1 MSGSMKP
8 DFIGY
13 ATKNDVE
20 CADGRIIRQDAFKDN
35 DGQKVPLVWMHDH
48 NNPDN
53 VLGNVVLH
61 NKPDGVECE
70 GYLNDTPRA
79 KNVRKQLAHGDYSS
93 LSIFANKLVSH
104 GNEVLHGVIRE
115 VSLCLAGANPKASI
129 MNVAIAHSDGFD
141 EELDDTAII
150 YSGDENSYLEHSYD
164 SAISSQKDTKEN
176 PSKKAVK
183 DTKMGNNQ
191 ATEDD
196 GKEETIQD
204 VLDTM
209 SDKQREVVN
218 ALVGMALDEEPDN
231 TNDTNDTNDTYGDG
245 EDKVKHSAFSDDDEP
260 TILVAKNAFSEGNSL
275 KHNAF
280 ESNGETSRVDMQ
292 ERNSLMHNAFVAA
305 RRGSFQGH
313 FMEALAD
320 EVANNSDSTLA
331 HAFDTADSSIAGDG
345 YGAKTAKTGAI
356 SGDPTGVNKYGFGTY
371 SSLKLLFPEAK
382 LVGGMQVVDS
392 DESWVQAVLAGVSKS
407 PFARIKTVS
416 YDLGDD
422 LTEKDVD
429 KVRARGYLT
438 GNMKFEQ
445 WYDLKG
451 RETTPTTIYAKQ
463 KLDQDDLVD
472 LADNFDI
479 VPTLWNNMRLKLN
492 QEIGLAITLG
502 DGREATSPD
511 KVNPTHIRPLVSE
524 NEAYRIALSVDAL
537 PKASDDDDTK
547 TAWLNKFIDDVTV
560 RMSDMRGTG
569 SPSMFVGR
577 KTILRILTARD
588 KIGHR
593 LYPNMAALADAIG
606 VKEIIPMDQLDG
618 YVRKNFDGNTNDAKK
633 DQPLFG
639 FVTNLAD
646 YNVGTD
652 KGGNITSFNQFDIDF
667 NQHKYLMEG
676 RMSGAETKLKG
687 VMTLELPKA

>member
-70 GYLNDTPRA
+70 GYLNDTARA
-79 KNVRKQLAHGDYSS
+79 KNVRKQLVHGDYSS

-104 GNEVLHGVIRE
+104 GNEVIHGVIRE
-115 VSLCLAGANPKASI
+115 VSLCLAGANPQASI

-141 EELDDTAII
+141 EELDDTAVI
-150 YSGDENSYLEHSYD
+150 YSGDENSYLEHSDD
-164 SAISSQKDTKEN
+164 SANTSQKDTKEN
-176 PSKKAVK
+176 PSQKTVK
-183 DTKMGNNQ
+183 DTKM
-191 ATEDD
+191 ADEPAKEE

-209 SDKQREVVN
+209 SDKQRDVVN
-218 ALVGMALDEEPDN
+218 ALVGMALEEEPDDTDEDDEN
-231 TNDTNDTNDTYGDG
+231 TV
-245 EDKVKHSAFSDDDEP
+245 EHSAFSDDEP
-260 TILVAKNAFSEGNSL
+260 TILVAKNAFSEGDSL

-280 ESNGETSRVDMQ
+280 ESNSETSRVDMQ
-292 ERNSLMHNAFVAA
+292 ERNSLMHSAFVAA
-305 RRGSFQGH
+305 QRGSFQGH

-320 EVANNSDSTLA
+320 EVSNNSDSSLA
-331 HAFDTADSSIAGDG
+331 HAFDTADKSIAGDG
-345 YGAKTAKTGAI
+345 YSAKTAKTGAI

-371 SSLKLLFPEAK
+371 NSLKLLFPDAK
-382 LVGGMQVVDS
+382 LVGGMQVLDS
-392 DESWVQAVLAGVSKS
+392 DESWVQAVLGGVSKS
-407 PFARIKTVS
+407 PFARIKTLS

-422 LTEKDVD
+422 ITAADED

-463 KLDQDDLVD
+463 KLDQDDLID

-502 DGREATSPD
+502 DGRENTSPD

-524 NEAYRIALSVDAL
+524 NEAYRIALSVNAL
-537 PKASDDDDTK
+537 PKASDNDDTK

-560 RMSDMRGTG
+560 GMSDMRGTG

-593 LYPNMAALADAIG
+593 LYANMAALADAIG
-606 VKEIIPMDQLDG
+606 VKEIVPMDQLDG

-639 FVTNLAD
+639 FITNLAD

-687 VMTLELPKA
+687 IMTLELPKA

>member
-1 MSGSMKP
+1 MSNNKP
-8 DFIGY
+8 DFVGY
-13 ATKNDVE
+13 ATRNDVE
-20 CADGRIIRQDAFKDN
+20 CTDGRIIRQDAFKDN

-61 NKPDGVECE
+61 NKPDGVMCE
-70 GYLNDTPRA
+70 GYLNSTPRA
-79 KNVRKQLAHGDYSS
+79 KNVREQLTHGDYSS

-104 GNEVLHGVIRE
+104 GKDVVHGVIRE
-115 VSLCLAGANPKASI
+115 VSLCLAGANPEASI

-141 EELDDTAII
+141 DILEDTAVI
-150 YSGDENSYLEHSYD
+150 YSGDDNSYLEHSDD
-164 SAISSQKDTKEN
+164 SSIASKKDPKEN
-176 PSKKAVK
+176 SYKKTVK
-183 DTKMGNNQ
+183 DSKMANAEQSQN
-191 ATEDD
+191 EDD
-196 GKEETIQD
+196 KEETIQD

-231 TNDTNDTNDTYGDG
+231 TDDTN
-245 EDKVKHSAFSDDDEP
+245 EDDEDAVKHSAFSDDEP
-260 TILVAKNAFSEGNSL
+260 TILVAKNAFEEGNSM

-280 ESNGETSRVDMQ
+280 EGTGSASRVDIP
-292 ERNSLMHNAFVAA
+292 ERNSLMHSAFVAA
-305 RRGSFQGH
+305 QRGSFQGH

-320 EVANNSDSTLA
+320 EVSNNSDSSLA
-331 HAFDTADSSIAGDG
+331 HAFDTAESSIAGDG
-345 YGAKTAKTGAI
+345 YSAKTTRTGAI
-356 SGDPTGVNKYGFGTY
+356 TNDPTGVNKYGFGTY
-371 SSLKLLFPEAK
+371 NSLKLLFPDAK
-382 LVGGMQVVDS
+382 LVGGMQVLDS
-392 DESWVQAVLAGVSKS
+392 DESWVQAILGGVSKS
-407 PFARIKTVS
+407 PFARIKTLS
-416 YDLGDD
+416 YDLGDN
-422 LTEKDVD
+422 LTEADED

-479 VPTLWNNMRLKLN
+479 VPVLWNNMRLKLN

-524 NEAYRIALSVDAL
+524 NEAYRIALPVDAL
-537 PKASDDDDTK
+537 PKASDSDDTK

-560 RMSDMRGTG
+560 GMSDMRGTG

-593 LYPNMAALADAIG
+593 LYANMAALADAIG
-606 VKEIIPMDQLDG
+606 VKEIVPMDQLDG
-618 YVRKNFDGNTNDAKK
+618 YVRKNFDGNTQDTKK

-639 FVTNLAD
+639 FITNLQD

>member
-79 KNVRKQLAHGDYSS
+79 KNVRKQLIHGDYSS

-141 EELDDTAII
+141 EELDDTAVI

-176 PSKKAVK
+176 PSKKTVK

-218 ALVGMALDEEPDN
+218 ALVGMALDEEPDD
-231 TNDTNDTNDTYGDG
+231 TDDTN
-245 EDKVKHSAFSDDDEP
+245 EDDENAVKHSAFSDDEP
-260 TILVAKNAFSEGNSL
+260 TILVAKNAFEEGNSM

-280 ESNGETSRVDMQ
+280 EATGSASRVDIS
-292 ERNSLMHNAFVAA
+292 ERNSLMHSAFVAA
-305 RRGSFQGH
+305 QRGSFQGH

-320 EVANNSDSTLA
+320 EVSNNSDSSLA
-331 HAFDTADSSIAGDG
+331 HAFDTAEASITGDG
-345 YGAKTAKTGAI
+345 YSAKTTRTGAVTN
-356 SGDPTGVNKYGFGTY
+356 DPTGINKYGFGTY
-371 SSLKLLFPEAK
+371 NSLKLLFPDAK
-382 LVGGMQVVDS
+382 LVGGMQVLDS
-392 DESWVQAVLAGVSKS
+392 DESWVQAVLGGVSKS
-407 PFARIKTVS
+407 PFARIKTLS
-416 YDLGDD
+416 YDLGDN
-422 LTEKDVD
+422 LTEADED

-479 VPTLWNNMRLKLN
+479 VPVLWNNMRLKLN

-502 DGREATSPD
+502 DGRESTSPD

-524 NEAYRIALSVDAL
+524 NEAYRIALPVDAL
-537 PKASDDDDTK
+537 PKASDSDDTK

-560 RMSDMRGTG
+560 GMSDMRGTG

-593 LYPNMAALADAIG
+593 LYANMAALADAIG

-618 YVRKNFDGNTNDAKK
+618 YVRKNFDGNTDDAKK

-639 FVTNLAD
+639 FITNLQD

-687 VMTLELPKA
+687 IMTLELPKA